1 VQAGDR
7 RVERCLVAGGAGADQ
22 GALDRR
28 DDEAGEGG
36 GVLRA
41 DAFLAQRGGDR
52 RFPALEGRG
61 RGGGQGRVLRPGEGG
76 GGAGAA
82 EPLGVVLDP
91 AAEHLAEGAEGLGE
105 PELGERAF
113 DRGADLP
120 ALELGR
126 LDRELRLA
134 AGEVVVDRAARGL
147 AAGGDVAQLHPGV
160 ALLGQQPAGAVQQ
173 PVAPVAAGRLE
184 RFGVGDSRYAHG
196 HSIVAATMYDRG
208 HRASVLIACTGAF
221 LVFLDTT
228 IVNIA
233 FPDISASFPEAS
245 RGLLSWVL
253 DGYFVVI
260 AALLVP
266 AGGLADRFGHK
277 RVFLG
282 GLALFTATSLLCA
295 VAPSLEALIA
305 FRVLQ
310 GAGAAAI
317 APTSLAIVLDSF
329 PAEKRATG
337 VGLWGAAAAAAA
349 ATGPTLGAALVELDS
364 WRLVFLVN
372 LPLGAALLVA
382 GRRLLP
388 RQELA
393 DSRLPD
399 LPGALMLALGLAAVT
414 LGIVEGNDWGWT
426 GGGTLAAFAAAAML
440 LGAVVV
446 RSLRHPRPIVEPALF
461 SHRSFTLGNLGTLL
475 FAAAFFSLI
484 LGNVLF
490 LTTVWGYSILGA
502 GAAALPGPALTTIV
516 SGPAGR
522 LADRFGHR
530 AVIVPGT
537 IVFAAGA
544 MVLRSAGAD
553 PDYLGL
559 WLPGATLT
567 GIGIGLAFPTLGSA
581 AVRDV
586 ADDRFAT
593 ASAVN
598 AAFRQV
604 GAVLGTAILIA
615 IVGEPANLAAALDV
629 SDSAYLF
636 AVIASLVS
644 GAVALGLRR
653 RQVVDDPA
661 KERGGLVGPP
671 LPSD

>member
-1 VQAGDR
+1 
-7 RVERCLVAGGAGADQ
+7 
-22 GALDRR
+22 
-28 DDEAGEGG
+28 
-36 GVLRA
+36 
-41 DAFLAQRGGDR
+41 
-52 RFPALEGRG
+52 
-61 RGGGQGRVLRPGEGG
+61 
-76 GGAGAA
+76 
-82 EPLGVVLDP
+82 
-91 AAEHLAEGAEGLGE
+91 
-105 PELGERAF
+105 
-113 DRGADLP
+113 
-120 ALELGR
+120 
-126 LDRELRLA
+126 
-134 AGEVVVDRAARGL
+134 
-147 AAGGDVAQLHPGV
+147 
-160 ALLGQQPAGAVQQ
+160 
-173 PVAPVAAGRLE
+173 
-184 RFGVGDSRYAHG
+184 
-196 HSIVAATMYDRG
+196 MYDQRHRG
-208 HRASVLIACTGAF
+208 SVAIACTGAF

-233 FPDISASFPEAS
+233 FPDIAASFPEAS

-277 RVFLG
+277 RVFLW
-282 GLALFTATSLLCA
+282 GLAGFTVASLLCA

-310 GAGAAAI
+310 GIGAAAV

-329 PAEKRATG
+329 PVEKRATG

-349 ATGPTLGAALVELDS
+349 AVGPTLGGALVELSD

-372 LPLGAALLVA
+372 LPLGAALLIA

-388 RQELA
+388 ERPTA

-414 LGIVEGNDWGWT
+414 LAIVEGNDWGWT
-426 GGGTLAAFAAAAML
+426 APGTLAAFGAAVLL

-461 SHRSFTLGNLGTLL
+461 AHRSFAIGNLGTLL

-490 LTTVWGYSILGA
+490 LTSIWGYSVLTA
-502 GAAALPGPALTTIV
+502 GLATLPGPALTTVV

-537 IVFAAGA
+537 LFFAAGV
-544 MVLRSAGAD
+544 MVLRSAGPD
-553 PDYLGL
+553 PDWVGL
-559 WLPGATLT
+559 WLPGAVLT

-586 ADDRFAT
+586 PVDRFAT

-604 GAVLGTAILIA
+604 GAVLGTAILVA
-615 IVGEPANLAAALDV
+615 IVGDPVSLSESLRV
-629 SDSAYLF
+629 SDAAYLF
-636 AVIASLVS
+636 AAIASVAS
-644 GAVALGLRR
+644 GAVALGLS
-653 RQVVDDPA
+653 RQRAPGA
-661 KERGGLVGPP
+661 LGVGEGDREAAVAGADGDV
-671 LPSD
+671 LAEQGRA

>member
-1 VQAGDR
+1 MA
-7 RVERCLVAGGAGADQ
+7 
-22 GALDRR
+22 
-28 DDEAGEGG
+28 
-36 GVLRA
+36 
-41 DAFLAQRGGDR
+41 
-52 RFPALEGRG
+52 
-61 RGGGQGRVLRPGEGG
+61 
-76 GGAGAA
+76 
-82 EPLGVVLDP
+82 
-91 AAEHLAEGAEGLGE
+91 
-105 PELGERAF
+105 
-113 DRGADLP
+113 
-120 ALELGR
+120 
-126 LDRELRLA
+126 
-134 AGEVVVDRAARGL
+134 
-147 AAGGDVAQLHPGV
+147 
-160 ALLGQQPAGAVQQ
+160 
-173 PVAPVAAGRLE
+173 
-184 RFGVGDSRYAHG
+184 
-196 HSIVAATMYDRG
+196 
-208 HRASVLIACTGAF
+208 IACTGAF
-221 LVFLDTT
+221 LAFLDTT

-277 RVFLG
+277 RIFLA
-282 GLALFTATSLLCA
+282 GLTGFTVASLLCA
-295 VAPSLEALIA
+295 IAPSLEALIA

-310 GAGAAAI
+310 GVGAAAI

-329 PAEKRATG
+329 PVEKRAAG

-349 ATGPTLGAALVELDS
+349 AIGPTLGGALVELSD

-372 LPLGAALLVA
+372 LPLGVAVLLA

-388 RQELA
+388 ERPVS

-426 GGGTLAAFAAAAML
+426 AAGTLAAFAAAALL
-440 LGAVVV
+440 LGVVV
-446 RSLRHPRPIVEPALF
+446 ARSRTHPRPIVEPALF
-461 SHRSFTLGNLGTLL
+461 AHRSFTVGNLGTLL

-490 LTTVWGYSILGA
+490 LTTIWGYSVLSA
-502 GAAALPGPALTTIV
+502 GLATLPGPAMTTVV

-537 IVFAAGA
+537 IVFAAG
-544 MVLRSAGAD
+544 VLILRSAGAE
-553 PDYLGL
+553 PDWLGL
-559 WLPGATLT
+559 WLPGAVLT

-586 ADDRFAT
+586 ADNRFAT

-604 GAVLGTAILIA
+604 GAVLGTAILVA
-615 IVGEPANLAAALDV
+615 IVGDPVGLGEALRV
-629 SDSAYLF
+629 SDTAYLF
-636 AVIASLVS
+636 AIFAALGS
-644 GAVALGLRR
+644 GAAALGLRR
-653 RQVVDDPA
+653 QRAPGALGVGEGDGDAAVA
-661 KERGGLVGPP
+661 GGDLDRLAPDLAEQGRA
-671 LPSD
+671 